1 MEKLNLN
8 FNGSD
13 NIIKSICWILSVL
26 SWLLFIVTG
35 WISLRW
41 LKKFFIVWTIHRMP
55 SGNGAEYLPLQMQT
69 SLIYIVFICMMTI
82 ALAGFIIY
90 IIFSTAK
97 KDESVEQGML
107 GSFSKFH
114 FFPLLCASALFI
126 IGICIDKPTPKT
138 NTHHEKDM
146 IISSLIF
153 SILGLGSL
161 VFIYIM
167 TDLNTDKWYVILTL
181 KKGTYSCLMALMW
194 YNFCYNI
201 FYVRAI
207 TKPESKDLG
216 DWLRGCGIAFSI
228 IFGIGTLAMSYL
240 FKDLVIAGMTTLIY
254 VGLTAFYFKL
264 NKEKRKQ
271 KEANKNG
278 DGIVDI
284 IMLVGSV
291 ALLAYLLLTKREE
304 CLKS

>member
-1 MEKLNLN
+1 
-8 FNGSD
+8 
-13 NIIKSICWILSVL
+13 
-26 SWLLFIVTG
+26 
-35 WISLRW
+35 
-41 LKKFFIVWTIHRMP
+41 MP
-55 SGNGAEYLPLQMQT
+55 SGNGADYAPLQMQT

-90 IIFSTAK
+90 IIFSTVK
-97 KDESVEQGML
+97 KDESVEGGML

-126 IGICIDKPTPKT
+126 IGMCYNKPTPKT
-138 NTHHEKDM
+138 NSHHFKD
-146 IISSLIF
+146 IYISSLIF

-161 VFIYIM
+161 AFIYIM
-167 TDLNTDKWYVILTL
+167 TDLNTDKWYVLNTQ

-201 FYVRAI
+201 YYVRER
-207 TKPESKDLG
+207 TKSDFDHKDKEN
-216 DWLRGCGIAFSI
+216 WIKGCGIAFSI

-240 FKDLVIAGMTTLIY
+240 FKDLVIAGMTTFIY
-254 VGLTAFYFKL
+254 IGLTVYYFKL
-264 NKEKRKQ
+264 SKETRKA
-271 KEANKNG
+271 ANKNG

>member
-8 FNGSD
+8 FKGTD

-41 LKKFFIVWTIHRMP
+41 LKECDIVWTIYRMP
-55 SGNGAEYLPLQMQT
+55 SGNGAEYAPLQMQT
-69 SLIYIVFICMMTI
+69 SLIYIVFICMMTV

-90 IIFSTAK
+90 IIFSTVK

-126 IGICIDKPTPKT
+126 IGICIPK
-138 NTHHEKDM
+138 NNAHHGKDM

-167 TDLNTDKWYVILTL
+167 TDLNTDKLYVLLTL

-201 FYVRAI
+201 YYAREI
-207 TKPESKDLG
+207 TKPDSKDLG
-216 DWLRGCGIAFSI
+216 DWEKGCGISFSI
-228 IFGIGTLAMSYL
+228 IFGIGTLVMSYL

-264 NKEKRKQ
+264 NKEIRKQ

-291 ALLAYLLLTKREE
+291 ALLAYLLLAKKEE

>member
-1 MEKLNLN
+1 MVRYSHSEK
-8 FNGSD
+8 
-13 NIIKSICWILSVL
+13 
-26 SWLLFIVTG
+26 
-35 WISLRW
+35 
-41 LKKFFIVWTIHRMP
+41 
-55 SGNGAEYLPLQMQT
+55 
-69 SLIYIVFICMMTI
+69 
-82 ALAGFIIY
+82 
-90 IIFSTAK
+90 
-97 KDESVEQGML
+97 
-107 GSFSKFH
+107 
-114 FFPLLCASALFI
+114 
-126 IGICIDKPTPKT
+126 
-138 NTHHEKDM
+138 
-146 IISSLIF
+146 
-153 SILGLGSL
+153 LGSL

-240 FKDLVIAGMTTLIY
+240 FKDLVIAGMTTFIY
-254 VGLTAFYFKL
+254 IGLTVYYFKL
-264 NKEKRKQ
+264 SKETRKA
-271 KEANKNG
+271 ANKNG

-291 ALLAYLLLTKREE
+291 ALLAYLLLAKKEE